1 MESSTRHLDV
11 GNNLSCSDEGV
22 IHLGPLE
29 ISDPRVLHHSED
41 KFTSLSIRGLE
52 CRVVA
57 APGLLYHLF
66 LGANQCHV
74 IVVNRCVINS
84 RLAWSWERG
93 IVFLCVGC
101 RVLYDPDKVMYP
113 IFLVVRDDT
122 ENL

>member
-1 MESSTRHLDV
+1 MDPPTRCLEV
-11 GNNLSCSDEGV
+11 GDHFPRSDEGV
-22 IHLGPLE
+22 ICFVFLE

-93 IVFLCVGC
+93 SVFLCVGC